1 MSETD
6 IVWHWHWVNSEVLE
20 FKNFLFSF
28 LFWDLILFELSFF
41 LMLFIS
47 WYYVTLSLTRF
58 WHYMTLTLSRS
69 WDCLTLR
76 LSDTDIEWL
85 LKLLS
90 SENFLFS
97 FLFKIWFSW
106 SFHFFLML
114 FISWYYLTLTRFW
127 HYLTLTLTRSWHFLT
142 LALSDTDIDW
152 VLNILSSEDSL
163 FSFFFFLWFSLSF
176 HSFWDFNFFDI
187 IYFLILPESDIN

>member
-97 FLFKIWFSW
+97 F
-106 SFHFFLML
+106 
-114 FISWYYLTLTRFW
+114 
-127 HYLTLTLTRSWHFLT
+127 
-142 LALSDTDIDW
+142 
-152 VLNILSSEDSL
+152 
-163 FSFFFFLWFSLSF
+163 FFFLWFSLSF

-187 IYFLILPESDIN
+187 IYFLILPESDFNYILTLSDSDINQILTLYDSDIN